1 MSKIGTKYN
10 LILLSTSLALL
21 IILLIYSNFFEVLS
35 ILSKANPT
43 FIPLAYFLW
52 LVSLSLRS
60 LRWKFLLKKVGIK
73 VKFWKVAKVYAIGM
87 FISNLTHSKL
97 VNQFALFS

>member
-1 MSKIGTKYN
+1 MEIS
-10 LILLSTSLALL
+10 
-21 IILLIYSNFFEVLS
+21 F
-35 ILSKANPT
+35 
-43 FIPLAYFLW
+43 
-52 LVSLSLRS
+52 
-60 LRWKFLLKKVGIK
+60 KKVEIK